1 MLIYIYIFAYVD
13 TCIPTGGS
21 KSGDILKINELM
33 TTTTSV
39 APAVARKLQKITQER
54 EIRPIHGIISDF
66 GCKTY

>member
-39 APAVARKLQKITQER
+39 APAVGNYKKLHKKGKSV
-54 EIRPIHGIISDF
+54 P
-66 GCKTY
+66 YMV